1 MVSPASPCDSACG
14 TIRPVRKD
22 VGAATPHPALLAG
35 AKRVPREGNLQRDDA
50 EESICASAETG
61 MPLRQFGQ
69 RPGRSRKGVP
79 EVLRSECRGAFR
91 VIQGSLAASR
101 C

>member
-1 MVSPASPCDSACG
+1 MVSPASLCGSACG

-61 MPLRQFGQ
+61 MPLCQFGQ

-91 VIQGSLAASR
+91 VLQSSLAASR